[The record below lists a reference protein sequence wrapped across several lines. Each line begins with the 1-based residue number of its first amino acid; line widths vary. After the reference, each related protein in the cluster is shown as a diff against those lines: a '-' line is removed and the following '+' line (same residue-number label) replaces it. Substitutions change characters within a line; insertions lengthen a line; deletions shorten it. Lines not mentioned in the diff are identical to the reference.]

1 MFHCSFYT
9 ALALQELV
17 NETPINVVA
26 HKFKCQRGMLQ
37 SLQQMA
43 STFAGIVSAFCNSLQ
58 WSTLALVVS
67 QFKDRLYFGIH
78 RDLIDLMRLPDL
90 SHKRARAL
98 HDAGITSLVELASA
112 NVLALEQV
120 LFDSLSFDSAK
131 RHENEDELQAAQRN
145 TARNFYITGKAGMT
159 VAEAAKLL
167 IEQARQFVQ
176 HEIGVGSI
184 QWTQSAKAVEQLHMS
199 LEEAPAMSVEPSSQR
214 KRKTPDSAERPSKLA
229 KLDEQVP
236 QSIKQIISKSGQKS
250 GNAKDVESVVR
261 ETSPAFVAGKASNIK
276 NVVGAAKDLRRVE
289 TVDQELTPTV
299 PGKANNVKAET
310 KVEKHRA
317 AVVPDVKPS
326 SAAVATPPKPLLERN
341 HRSSINIKD
350 DEKPSTSAASRKEL
364 LQKEIEER
372 RRVAMMKINKKRAEM
387 ENMSKGLVGDAP
399 PRTTSGQTPPA
410 TRQRESGKENLPNKD
425 FKTPTRLTETK
436 CNSGKETLAKQLPRR
451 SPRNHQG
458 TQANKQAEAVE
469 LNQNQEQEL
478 FASDDS
484 FMLNTGLTAALTA
497 AESKAQADA
506 DEIPSSQPKA
516 GTPGRCRTLVS
527 SQLLR
532 SQRRRT
538 PKPGAARGAQ
548 LREQS
553 TTSSAS
559 SREAQLKEQAKASS
573 LREANYVQESNSA
586 SASDHQS
593 TSAAA
598 SSSIELSNLS
608 LENSLIKNPLQLNA
622 SHILSCSKTEE
633 NASSFSSI
641 DIVDICGNRQ
651 LFRMALQELLQS
663 KRCGFSIGLQPQ
675 TGKRKPL
682 IGGNL
687 LINQMAAAAERE
699 AAAGTTIQFQV
710 DDSSYLAGIAFCL
723 NDNVVYYM
731 NMQPE
736 EEQQQQQVGSELKV
750 QQLSSLLSRQD
761 LTLLSHDAKEQ
772 LKVLRQAVPQLNDIQ
787 VLLED
792 PKVANWLLQPD
803 KTLSFHNMVTT

>member
-1 MFHCSFYT
+1 MFTCSFYT

-58 WSTLALVVS
+58 WSTLSLVVS

-131 RHENEDELQAAQRN
+131 RHENENELQAAQRN

-159 VAEAAKLL
+159 ATEAAKLL
-167 IEQARQFVQ
+167 IKEARQFVQ

-184 QWTQSAKAVEQLHMS
+184 QWTQSVKAVEQLHMS
-199 LEEAPAMSVEPSSQR
+199 LEEAHPVGIELSSQR
-214 KRKTPDSAERPSKLA
+214 KRKTPDSAERPSSRKIA
-229 KLDEQVP
+229 KLDEP
-236 QSIKQIISKSGQKS
+236 QPETISKSELKCVKQDITM
-250 GNAKDVESVVR
+250 NVETKVQALA
-261 ETSPAFVAGKASNIK
+261 PAFVPPKAASTK
-276 NVVGAAKDLRRVE
+276 NVVPVEGRVK
-289 TVDQELTPTV
+289 ELS
-299 PGKANNVKAET
+299 
-310 KVEKHRA
+310 A
-317 AVVPDVKPS
+317 AVVKEPS
-326 SAAVATPPKPLLERN
+326 PLAVVTPKPLLERN
-341 HRSSINIKD
+341 QLSSIKIPE

-372 RRVAMMKINKKRAEM
+372 RRVAMMKISKKRAEM
-387 ENMSKGLVGDAP
+387 ENMHKGLASNALP
-399 PRTTSGQTPPA
+399 ETMLGQTPPTTA
-410 TRQRESGKENLPNKD
+410 TGHTENVKENLPNND
-425 FKTPTRLTETK
+425 FKTPTRLAEAK
-436 CNSGKETLAKQLPRR
+436 CNNDKETVKQLPRR
-451 SPRNHQG
+451 SPRNHQS
-458 TQANKQAEAVE
+458 TQSNKQAAAVE
-469 LNQNQEQEL
+469 QQKDQEQEL

-516 GTPGRCRTLVS
+516 GTPGSCRTLIS

-532 SQRRRT
+532 SQRRKT
-538 PKPGAARGAQ
+538 PRPEAARGAQ
-548 LREQS
+548 LVQQS
-553 TTSSAS
+553 TSKAAFASEAQLNQQSS
-559 SREAQLKEQAKASS
+559 SREAKLQEEPNFASS
-573 LREANYVQESNSA
+573 SEQ
-586 SASDHQS
+586 QS
-593 TSAAA
+593 TSTAA
-598 SSSIELSNLS
+598 SSSIELSNMS
-608 LENSLIKNPLQLNA
+608 LENSLIKHPLQLNA
-622 SHILSCSKTEE
+622 SHIMSCSKTEE

-641 DIVDICGNRQ
+641 DIIDICGNRQ
-651 LFRMALQELLQS
+651 LFQMATQELLQS

-699 AAAGTTIQFQV
+699 AAAGTNVQFQV
-710 DDSSYLAGIAFCL
+710 DDSSYLAGVAFCL

-736 EEQQQQQVGSELKV
+736 EEQQQVSSELKV
-750 QQLSSLLSRQD
+750 QHLCSLLSRQD
-761 LTLLSHDAKEQ
+761 FTLLTHDAKEQ
-772 LKVLRQAVPQLNDIQ
+772 LKMLRQAVPQLKDVQ
-787 VLLED
+787 VMLED

-803 KTLSFHNMVTT
+803 KTLSFHNMVNS